1 MGIDGASVI
10 ARLSA
15 SVAWERISRS
25 SRDIAPASCLV
36 DDRSSIRAGTLRA
49 GTVLAFVPVYEVPSV
64 WRWPDVPLFRFS
76 RRSARGL
83 RRAQSR
89 AAAIGTRGGMTI
101 GCPECGA
108 LAHTSALAGRM
119 LARCRVCHYPLERAS
134 GRSVAAALAC
144 SLTTFVLL
152 LPGNLSPLM
161 TVHLLGGERSAVLAS
176 GIVLMWR
183 ERFELLAVLL
193 GLAGIVLPLVRFS
206 ALSVVL
212 AAVLLRWRPRWLGAC
227 YRWTIWLDAWAM
239 PDVFLLGCFVGYTRV
254 TQDLTGSIDA
264 GGYCFVAAA
273 FMSMVTRA
281 TLDRRTV
288 WRAIAPEHEV
298 APGERVLS
306 CTACDL
312 VAPVQHE
319 GRACP
324 RCGWKLRKRKPDAI
338 ARAAALTLAAFVLA
352 FPANLYPM
360 TTSLQLGHPV
370 THRIIDGVTELF
382 KAGLWPLGILIIGTS
397 IAIPF
402 AKLFGMA
409 WFIVSTLRRS
419 TRHLRTKTFVYRLID
434 ELGRWSNVDV
444 FTIAAFA
451 PLIQFGGLAS
461 SRPDDGATA
470 FALVVFL
477 TMAASRAFDPR
488 LMWDAAQGRR
498 S

>member
-1 MGIDGASVI
+1 
-10 ARLSA
+10 
-15 SVAWERISRS
+15 
-25 SRDIAPASCLV
+25 
-36 DDRSSIRAGTLRA
+36 
-49 GTVLAFVPVYEVPSV
+49 
-64 WRWPDVPLFRFS
+64 
-76 RRSARGL
+76 
-83 RRAQSR
+83 
-89 AAAIGTRGGMTI
+89 MTI

-108 LAHTSALAGRM
+108 LAHTSALAGRT

-144 SLTTFVLL
+144 SLSTFVLL

-161 TVHLLGGERSAVLAS
+161 TVHLLGSERSAVLAS

-183 ERFELLAVLL
+183 EGFELLALVL
-193 GLAGIVLPLVRFS
+193 GLTGIVLPLVRFS
-206 ALSVVL
+206 ALSAVL
-212 AAVLLRWRPRWLGAC
+212 ASVLMGWQPRWLGPC
-227 YRWTIWLDAWAM
+227 SRWTLWLDAWAM

-254 TQDLTGSIDA
+254 MQNLTGSIDA

-273 FMSMVTRA
+273 CMSMVTRA

-288 WRAIAPEHEV
+288 WRAIAPERHV

-312 VAPVQHE
+312 VAPIE
-319 GRACP
+319 DAGRPCP
-324 RCGWKLRKRKPDAI
+324 RCGLKLRKRKRAAI
-338 ARAAALTLAAFVLA
+338 SRAAALSLAAFVLA
-352 FPANLYPM
+352 FPANLYHM
-360 TTSLQLGHPV
+360 TRSLEMGHEV
-370 THRIIDGVTELF
+370 RHRIIDGVTELF
-382 KAGLWPLGILIIGTS
+382 KAGLWPLGILIVCTS

-409 WFIVSTLRRS
+409 WFIVSSLRGS
-419 TRHLRTKTFVYRLID
+419 KRHLRTKTFLHRLID

-461 SRPDDGATA
+461 SRPADGATA
-470 FALVVFL
+470 FALVVVL

-488 LMWDAAQGRR
+488 LMWDAAQARR
-498 S
+498 T